1 MLQEEALYS
10 EVLKSAPVEN
20 PVKYISML
28 NGILNAAQDIMKV
41 TLPSV
46 ASAPSDESAVG
57 SSGRLERWSPGR
69 DSFAQEAIFVPRTGK
84 GNSNND
90 KGNDADENGN
100 EDEGW
105 LLAPVFRSASMTTD
119 LVILD
124 AADVAAGPVATIHL
138 PHHIPIGKSPKTLHD
153 SNGILYL

>member
-1 MLQEEALYS
+1 M
-10 EVLKSAPVEN
+10 VLP
-20 PVKYISML
+20 
-28 NGILNAAQDIMKV
+28 QDIMKV

-46 ASAPSDESAVG
+46 ASAQLPANESLAE

-69 DSFAQEAIFVPRTGK
+69 DSFAQEAIFVPSPGRGD
-84 GNSNND
+84 N
-90 KGNDADENGN
+90 ENTKEN

-105 LLAPVFRSASMTTD
+105 LLAPVFRSATMTTD

-138 PHHIPIGKSPKTLHD
+138 PHHIPIGLFTPV
-153 SNGILYL
+153 